1 MNKEEFLYKLNL
13 IRDLMKAEGLD
24 GILINSQADFSWLT
38 GGRGFIGI
46 ASENSCASILV
57 TSDAA
62 YLLANN
68 IESGRLAD
76 EEVNGQLLTFKEFPW
91 FQESEKQRL
100 IKEIMG
106 EGRYYTDTQL
116 NRQFVYI
123 RSRLN
128 EQEKERYRWLGL
140 NTARAVERVCRQL
153 REGMSEFEVAGMV
166 SRELWSLGIEPVT
179 LLVAFDGR
187 ISSYRHPLP
196 TDNRLAKYCMIAIG
210 GRKWGLVASATRL
223 ASLGALD
230 DDIVKKHKAV
240 AKIDTCF
247 ISNTRPGNSVKD
259 IFDKAVA
266 CYSDEGY
273 PEEWKKHHQGGLTG
287 YAPREYRATPDIDQT
302 VSADQAFAWNPSITG
317 TKSEDTIL
325 ILEDGN
331 EIITHTGEYAYIEA
345 EYDGYKLMR
354 PDILIL

>member
-1 MNKEEFLYKLNL
+1 LNKEEFLHKLNL
-13 IRDLMKAEGLD
+13 IRDLMKTEDLD
-24 GILINSQADFSWLT
+24 GILINSQANFSWLT

-62 YLLANN
+62 YLLVNN
-68 IESGRLAD
+68 IESGRLAN
-76 EEVNGQLLTFKEFPW
+76 EEVDGQLVTLKEFPW

-106 EGRYYTDTQL
+106 ESRCCTDIQL
-116 NRQFVYI
+116 NQQFVQI

-153 REGMSEFEVAGMV
+153 REGMSEFEVAGMA

-179 LLVAFDGR
+179 LLVAFDWR

-230 DDIVKKHKAV
+230 DNILKKHKAV

-259 IFDKAVA
+259 IFNKAVA
-266 CYSDEGY
+266 CYSDVGY

-287 YAPREYRATPDIDQT
+287 YAPREYRATPNIDQT

-325 ILEDGN
+325 VSEDKN

-345 EYDGYKLMR
+345 ECEGHKLMR